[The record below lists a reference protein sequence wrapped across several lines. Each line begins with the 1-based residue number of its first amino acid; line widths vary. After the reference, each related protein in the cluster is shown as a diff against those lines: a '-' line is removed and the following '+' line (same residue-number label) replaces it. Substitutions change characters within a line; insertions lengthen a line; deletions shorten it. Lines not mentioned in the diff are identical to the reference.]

1 MRCPQLVQTSS
12 TKMVDYSLVGSVGH
26 RVDCAFRVSDSRY
39 FNNNDILTTFVIKT
53 YLEKQMTMK
62 VSKRGEGKRKFLG
75 ENS

>member
-12 TKMVDYSLVGSVGH
+12 TKMVDYSLVASVGH
-26 RVDCAFRVSDSRY
+26 RVDGAFRVSDSRY
-39 FNNNDILTTFVIKT
+39 FNNNILITFAIKT